1 MPDGAGPAGSHGARL
16 GVAVSGVCPA
26 VPGAPARCRWG
37 RRAATGPAGPCLWGR
52 LETVHVVS
60 LSELRNDA
68 DVSASGASA
77 GPGRGGAG
85 WSRFQTLLLPRPPTP
100 QPVWLPAQGPPP
112 HELRNLGD

>member
-1 MPDGAGPAGSHGARL
+1 MPDGAGPAGSHGVRL
-16 GVAVSGVCPA
+16 SVGVSGVCPA

-68 DVSASGASA
+68 DVSTSGAVGWPGA
-77 GPGRGGAG
+77 GRGWLVSVPDSSSPTSPQPPASLASSSG
-85 WSRFQTLLLPRPPTP
+85 PPT
-100 QPVWLPAQGPPP
+100 A
-112 HELRNLGD
+112 RAA